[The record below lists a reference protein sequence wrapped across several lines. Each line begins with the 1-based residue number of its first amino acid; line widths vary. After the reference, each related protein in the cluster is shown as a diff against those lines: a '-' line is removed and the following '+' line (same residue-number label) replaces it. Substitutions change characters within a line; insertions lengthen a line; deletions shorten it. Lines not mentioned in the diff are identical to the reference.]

1 MKKVLVLYYSR
12 SGNTEKMA
20 KAIADGVQGVSD
32 TSVEVSYHLDDA
44 SELSNYDAIVI
55 GAPTYRKEYPIDFKN
70 LFEEAEAKNLNL
82 KGKLG
87 AAFGSY
93 GWSGEATQQVLDVLK
108 AKFEMQTPEPP
119 LNVKYIPDQTALD
132 ASKNL
137 GKKIAETL
145 KNQP

>member
-20 KAIADGVQGVSD
+20 KAIAEGAQGVSD

-70 LFEEAEAKNLNL
+70 LFEEAEAKKINL

-93 GWSGEATQQVLDVLK
+93 GWSGEAPQMVLDLLK
-108 AKFEMQTPEPP
+108 TQFEMQTPEPP
-119 LNVKYIPDQTALD
+119 LNVKYIPDQAALD